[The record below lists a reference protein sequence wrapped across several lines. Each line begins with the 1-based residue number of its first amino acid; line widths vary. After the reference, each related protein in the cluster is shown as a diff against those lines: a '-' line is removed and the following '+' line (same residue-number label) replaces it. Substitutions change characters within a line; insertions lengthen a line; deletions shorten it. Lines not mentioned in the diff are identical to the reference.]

1 MEGAGEVD
9 KATAALRDALGAV
22 AAREADLARR
32 NRELAALVDATR
44 AIASSL
50 DLEEILRAIVR
61 EAASITGVPAV
72 RLFLVDED
80 SHVLRWRVGI
90 GLPPEAERDLAIPF
104 GESFSGQVVAT
115 GKPLAVPDTR
125 GDPRLRYAQHAGQ
138 YGLVSYLGLPVKV
151 GDRVIGVLLF
161 NTDAPRVY
169 GEDEI
174 AFLSAFADQAAITIQ
189 NARLYEAARR
199 ELAEHTQA
207 EEALARRTQQLE
219 AIRVVSEEITREL
232 DLDRMLDL
240 IIRRAVELVS
250 ADSGVVRLW
259 DEAERVLIPRHRAG
273 VSPHKP
279 FYLLRLGEGI
289 AGVVAERRKA
299 MIVNDFR
306 TSPYVPAYILEQTTH
321 HATLGQPLL
330 YYDRLVGTINVD
342 RESAER
348 PFTEADRDLLGLF
361 ATQAAIA
368 IENARLFTA
377 AEQRAAELGTLREI
391 GQAITGRLELS
402 AVLEA
407 VVMGVMRLLDNPLA
421 QIILWDEASQS
432 LHYGAAVG
440 SQAERVR
447 RQVFELGRGTN
458 GTVALTRKPMVLDD
472 YQASPY
478 ALPGFPD
485 VVATITVPILF
496 GDRLLG
502 VLHSHTTQPGKRF
515 TPDDLRLLQMLAA
528 QAAIAIENARL
539 YGEIQQHAAT
549 LEARVKERT
558 AELEEALRV
567 KVEFLGKMSHELR
580 TPLNFVLGFSDL
592 LQQGMGGPLTPKQT
606 TYLDRIQTGGKR
618 LLSLVNDVLDIAQV
632 DAGKS
637 RLNLE
642 PVILGPLI
650 QEVLGLVQVQATQ
663 KSLKVTTAL
672 DPWVPFV
679 VADRFKLAQI
689 LHNLV
694 GNAVKFTPDGGSIRV
709 TARQVPGSEST
720 GAGEHGSR
728 GESAPQPP
736 GATAPQQ
743 FVEIEV
749 EDTGIGIHPENL
761 GSIFE
766 AFYQVDGSQTRA
778 HAGAGLGLA
787 LVRKLVELHGGRVW
801 AESAGPG
808 QGARFVVRL
817 PRLEV
822 PKAKRVL
829 LVEDDAL
836 VRIPMAAALESAGF
850 TVLQAATGADALA
863 AMGEGAPDLLIL
875 DILLPDLD
883 GREILR
889 RVREAE
895 DVRTLPVLVVT
906 GLESV
911 NAEQALALGADEF
924 LTKPVSPRVL
934 VDTVV
939 RLLAH
944 FVPSGLAIGGT
955 DAPGSGG
962 GGQCR
967 QPGAGGR
974 PAHAGGLRGAGGR
987 DGRCGARARPDG
999 ASRPD
1004 PHGRAAPRHVGLR
1017 GHPPPQGRS
1026 GDGRH
1031 SRGGPHGPGH
1041 AGG

>member
-9 KATAALRDALGAV
+9 KATAAPQDALGAV
-22 AAREADLARR
+22 AAREADMARR

-50 DLEEILRAIVR
+50 DLEEILQAIVR
-61 EAASITGVPAV
+61 EAASIAGVPAV

-125 GDPRLRYAQHAGQ
+125 GDPRLHYPQHAGQ
-138 YGLVSYLGLPVKV
+138 YGLLSYLGLPVKV
-151 GDRVIGVLLF
+151 GDRVIGVLVF

-174 AFLSAFADQAAITIQ
+174 AFLSAFADQAAIAIQ

-273 VSPHKP
+273 VSPHKS
-279 FYLLRLGEGI
+279 FYLRLGEGI
-289 AGVVAERRKA
+289 AGVVAERRQA

-321 HATLGQPLL
+321 QATLGQPLL

-368 IENARLFTA
+368 IENARLYAEVKRPNEELQALFTVTNTVTRSLDIASITQA
-377 AEQRAAELGTLREI
+377 ALLTTIEVLHVDA
-391 GQAITGRLELS
+391 GRLYIFDEKGHVLRLTAHHGLPPEVLRDFECYAPGQGIIGRIFQEGQPIFFADITADPKHAAMARSRLGVQLGFRSAAGLPILVRGKPVGVIYVFGRAVREFSPEDLALLS
-402 AVLEA
+402 AIGGQVGIA
-407 VVMGVMRLLDNPLA
+407 V
-421 QIILWDEASQS
+421 
-432 LHYGAAVG
+432 
-440 SQAERVR
+440 
-447 RQVFELGRGTN
+447 
-458 GTVALTRKPMVLDD
+458 
-472 YQASPY
+472 
-478 ALPGFPD
+478 
-485 VVATITVPILF
+485 
-496 GDRLLG
+496 
-502 VLHSHTTQPGKRF
+502 
-515 TPDDLRLLQMLAA
+515 
-528 QAAIAIENARL
+528 ENARL
-539 YGEIQQHAAT
+539 YREIQQHAAT

-637 RLNLE
+637 RLHLE

-663 KSLKVTTAL
+663 KSLKVMTAL
-672 DPWVPFV
+672 DPWLPLV

-694 GNAVKFTPDGGSIRV
+694 GNAVKFTPDGGSITIRTYQEAEGRKQKAESRRQKAESRRQKAEGSGQTSGELPPLPTAECPLPTAECRV
-709 TARQVPGSEST
+709 
-720 GAGEHGSR
+720 
-728 GESAPQPP
+728 PP
-736 GATAPQQ
+736 GWPS
-743 FVEIEV
+743 VVIEV
-749 EDTGIGIHPENL
+749 EDTGIGIQPENL
-761 GSIFE
+761 DSIFE

-944 FVPSGLAIGGT
+944 FAV
-955 DAPGSGG
+955 GSTVV
-962 GGQCR
+962 GQR
-967 QPGAGGR
+967 AEGAEEERDKGAGGQR
-974 PAHAGGLRGAGGR
+974 QLRIAECGLRNGEKPIAE
-987 DGRCGARARPDG
+987 CGMNE
-999 ASRPD
+999 
-1004 PHGRAAPRHVGLR
+1004 V
-1017 GHPPPQGRS
+1017 
-1026 GDGRH
+1026 
-1031 SRGGPHGPGH
+1031 
-1041 AGG
+1041 